1 MINQPIQPQARQPRG
16 VVKINGVRTQWVS
29 WELDN
34 NAFYQADTFRVK
46 LALSAQPD
54 PTIFASASELD
65 VEIFAGFPA
74 DPANYTEAELKSLIY
89 GLVDDVTYDPVQAV
103 VELSGRDFT
112 SVLVDTKTT
121 DKWPNLTASQIAEQ
135 IAKAHDLTPVVTAT
149 TAKVG
154 TYYEI
159 DHARLSTQRSE
170 WDVLT
175 YLANEE
181 GYMVYVRGRE
191 LHFEPRPSPDAEPY
205 VLTWQAPTTERGH
218 AIFDG
223 KSVMFSRNLTL
234 AKDVTVYVRSW
245 NAKNNQ
251 GFTQKAK
258 SARTKNTVLKKAA
271 QPIGE
276 PQVYTFNIPG
286 LTPEQAL
293 QRAQSLLREIT
304 AHEVKMTAHLP
315 ADNVL
320 DITKMIQVVGTGTAF
335 DQMYY
340 PDSIIRQMSLSDG
353 YQMTIHGK
361 NHSPE
366 SVVQA

>member
-1 MINQPIQPQARQPRG
+1 MINQPIQSQARQPRG
-16 VVKINGVRTQWVS
+16 IVKINGVRTPWVS

-34 NAFYQADTFRVK
+34 NAFYQADTFRVQ
-46 LALSAQPD
+46 LAISALPD
-54 PTIFASASELD
+54 PTLFATESELD
-65 VEIFAGFPA
+65 VEIFAGFPS
-74 DPANYTEAELKSLIY
+74 DPENYTETELQSLIY
-89 GLVDDVTYDPVQAV
+89 GLVDDVTYDPVRGSIDI
-103 VELSGRDFT
+103 SGRDFT
-112 SVLVDTKTT
+112 SVLVDNKTT
-121 DKWPNLTASQIAEQ
+121 EKWPNLTASEIAEQ

-149 TAKVG
+149 TRKAG

-191 LHFEPRPSPDAEPY
+191 LHFEPKPSPEDDPY
-205 VLTWQAPTTERGH
+205 VLTWQPPTVDRGH

-223 KSVMFSRNLTL
+223 KSVSFSRNLTL
-234 AKDVTVYVRSW
+234 SKDVTVYVRSW

-304 AHEVKMTAHLP
+304 AHEVKLNAQLP
-315 ADNVL
+315 ADNLL

-340 PDSIIRQMSLSDG
+340 PDSIVRTMSMSEG
-353 YQMTIHGK
+353 YQMTIRAK

-366 SVVQA
+366 SVPQA